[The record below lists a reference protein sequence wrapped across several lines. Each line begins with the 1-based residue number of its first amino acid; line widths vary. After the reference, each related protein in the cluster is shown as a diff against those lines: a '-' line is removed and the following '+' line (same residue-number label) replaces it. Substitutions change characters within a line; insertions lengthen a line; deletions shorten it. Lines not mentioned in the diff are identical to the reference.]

1 MKKII
6 YSLSIF
12 VFSSLVPLSL
22 MAQDSMAQDSKGGVF
37 IEPMLTYE
45 SGQSEVNYPS
55 PFSNSTGDIVG
66 FGLGARVGLHLS
78 EILLLGL
85 DGRYSQSQFK
95 DSSVQYDAKA
105 TSMNIGPV
113 VVLQMPDI
121 GFRFW
126 GTYIL
131 NSELNPKQSG
141 SLDVK
146 FKDGKGYRLGTGF
159 HVGSISLNLEYQE
172 VKYDQATLEQIGPFA
187 SSSVF
192 DSVDLEYKSW
202 IASISFPIEM

>member
-1 MKKII
+1 MNISVKRFCILMT
-6 YSLSIF
+6 SF
-12 VFSSLVPLSL
+12 LVPMVLI
-22 MAQDSMAQDSKGGVF
+22 ADDSKGGIF
-37 IEPMLTYE
+37 LEPLVTYE

-66 FGLGARVGLHLS
+66 FGLGARVGLHIS

-85 DGRYSQSQFK
+85 DGRYAQPQFK

-105 TSMNIGPV
+105 TSMNVGPV
-113 VVLQMPDI
+113 LVLQMPDI

-126 GTYIL
+126 GNYIL
-131 NSELNPKQSG
+131 KSELDPKQSG

-146 FKDGKGYRLGTGF
+146 FTDGTGYRLGTGF
-159 HVGSISLNLEYQE
+159 HVASISLNLEYQE
-172 VKYDQATLEQIGPFA
+172 IKYGKATLEQIGPFA
-187 SSSVF
+187 SSAVF

-202 IASISFPIEM
+202 IASVSFPVEL

>member
-6 YSLSIF
+6 QSLSI
-12 VFSSLVPLSL
+12 VALSSLVSLSL
-22 MAQDSMAQDSKGGVF
+22 VAQDTVTQDSKGGVF

-55 PFSNSTGDIVG
+55 PFSNSTGDVVG
-66 FGLGARVGLHLS
+66 FGLGARVGLHVG

-85 DGRYSQSQFK
+85 DGRYSQPQFE

-126 GTYIL
+126 GSYIL

-159 HVGSISLNLEYQE
+159 HVASLSLNLEYQE

-202 IASISFPIEM
+202 IASVSFPIEM